1 MSPIFGQTASPGLL
15 SLAKNLQ
22 QQQNS
27 VKSQPTMMMMI
38 MIITAY
44 IASLLS

>member
-1 MSPIFGQTASPGLL
+1 VSPIFGQTAFPGLL
-15 SLAKNLQ
+15 SLAENLQ

-38 MIITAY
+38 MIIIAY

>member
-1 MSPIFGQTASPGLL
+1 VSPIFGQTAFPGLL
-15 SLAKNLQ
+15 SLAKNLQQ

-27 VKSQPTMMMMI
+27 VKSQPTMMMI
-38 MIITAY
+38 KIAD